1 MIFCI
6 QINDNLDIIGNGIR
20 MWSCGF
26 IFTWKII
33 ISTKRRRKR
42 NKQRCHSLKISCSV
56 WSFFFVFIKIEYSIF
71 HGCLDAS
78 VYMIALFIS
87 VYFWKLIFVI
97 FLTTS
102 FISSTFSHNFSSS
115 CYICVY
121 ALNDFLWEV
130 DVYINA
136 QCWSI
141 RYKTFFWNKND

>member
-1 MIFCI
+1 
-6 QINDNLDIIGNGIR
+6 
-20 MWSCGF
+20 MWF
-26 IFTWKII
+26 HFYMKNHHQYKKK
-33 ISTKRRRKR
+33 TKE
-42 NKQRCHSLKISCSV
+42 KQTKMPLPENFLLCVKL
-56 WSFFFVFIKIEYSIF
+56 FFVFIKIEYSIF

-141 RYKTFFWNKND
+141 RYKTLFWNKND

>member
-1 MIFCI
+1 MVSFLHEKTSSV
-6 QINDNLDIIGNGIR
+6 QKEVERETNKDA
-20 MWSCGF
+20 
-26 IFTWKII
+26 TPWKFLAL
-33 ISTKRRRKR
+33 
-42 NKQRCHSLKISCSV
+42 CEA
-56 WSFFFVFIKIEYSIF
+56 FFFFIKIEYSIF
-71 HGCLDAS
+71 HGCLNAS

-141 RYKTFFWNKND
+141 KWKKHSFEIETIKSEK

>member
-1 MIFCI
+1 
-6 QINDNLDIIGNGIR
+6 
-20 MWSCGF
+20 MWF
-26 IFTWKII
+26 HFYMKNHHQYKKK
-33 ISTKRRRKR
+33 TKE
-42 NKQRCHSLKISCSV
+42 KQTKMPLPENFLHRVVL
-56 WSFFFVFIKIEYSIF
+56 FFFFIKIEYSIF

-121 ALNDFLWEV
+121 TLNDFLWEV
-130 DVYINA
+130 VVYINA
-136 QCWSI
+136 QSQ
-141 RYKTFFWNKND
+141 

>member
-6 QINDNLDIIGNGIR
+6 RINNNDSIIGNEIR

-26 IFTWKII
+26 IFTWKNI
-33 ISTKRRRKR
+33 ISTKRSRKR
-42 NKQRCHSLKISCSV
+42 NKQRCHSLKFLALCEA
-56 WSFFFVFIKIEYSIF
+56 FFFFIKIEYSIF
-71 HGCLDAS
+71 HGCLNAS

-141 RYKTFFWNKND
+141 K